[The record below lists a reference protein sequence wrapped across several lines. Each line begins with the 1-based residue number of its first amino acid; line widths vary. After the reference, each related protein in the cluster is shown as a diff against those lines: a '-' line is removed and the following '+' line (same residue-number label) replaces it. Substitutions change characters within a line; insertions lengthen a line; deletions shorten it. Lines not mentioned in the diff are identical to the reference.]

1 MIIPNKYIKPSESIM
16 YLSTIIIKQIGNK
29 KYNVVDL
36 WLEIKANNNI
46 TYNKYLQ
53 ILIYLNIIGAINYN
67 KKGTGC
73 QFGSPR
79 LLICQ

>member
-53 ILIYLNIIGAINYN
+53 ILIYLN
-67 KKGTGC
+67 
-73 QFGSPR
+73 S
-79 LLICQ
+79 

>member
-1 MIIPNKYIKPSESIM
+1 MSAFNMHNFK
-16 YLSTIIIKQIGNK
+16 
-29 KYNVVDL
+29 
-36 WLEIKANNNI
+36 NI

-67 KKGTGC
+67 KKGAGC
-73 QFGSPR
+73 QFDSPR

>member
-1 MIIPNKYIKPSESIM
+1 MIIPNKYIKPSESII

-36 WLEIKANNNI
+36 WLEVKANSNI

-53 ILIYLNIIGAINYN
+53 ILIYLNIVGAINYN
-67 KKGTGC
+67 EKGEIYNENIT
-73 QFGSPR
+73 S
-79 LLICQ
+79 

>member
-67 KKGTGC
+67 KKGEIYNENI
-73 QFGSPR
+73 R
-79 LLICQ
+79 N

>member
-1 MIIPNKYIKPSESIM
+1 M
-16 YLSTIIIKQIGNK
+16 YLSTIIIKQLGNK

-53 ILIYLNIIGAINYN
+53 ILIYLNMKQG
-67 KKGTGC
+67 
-73 QFGSPR
+73 
-79 LLICQ
+79 LI

>member
-67 KKGTGC
+67 KKGADC
-73 QFGSPR
+73 S
-79 LLICQ
+79 

>member
-67 KKGTGC
+67 KKGEIYNETIR
-73 QFGSPR
+73 S
-79 LLICQ
+79 

>member
-67 KKGTGC
+67 KKGEIYNENVR
-73 QFGSPR
+73 S
-79 LLICQ
+79 

>member
-1 MIIPNKYIKPSESIM
+1 MIFLKRSKKLIIPNKYIKPSESIM

-46 TYNKYLQ
+46 TYNKFVY
-53 ILIYLNIIGAINYN
+53 
-67 KKGTGC
+67 
-73 QFGSPR
+73 S
-79 LLICQ
+79 